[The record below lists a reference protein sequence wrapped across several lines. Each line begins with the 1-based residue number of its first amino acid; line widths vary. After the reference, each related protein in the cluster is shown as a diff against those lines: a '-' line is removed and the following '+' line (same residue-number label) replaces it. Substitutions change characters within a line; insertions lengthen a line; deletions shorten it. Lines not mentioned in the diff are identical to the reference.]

1 MTQCNSVLERVKFFL
16 KKIPTSYCTFSTEN
30 PVASRTD
37 GDDNNNENFQVNKR
51 LRRRQH
57 IIPISML
64 LDQVFFKAAKLNKQQ
79 QHK

>member
-1 MTQCNSVLERVKFFL
+1 MRVLLFTNNNNNNNK
-16 KKIPTSYCTFSTEN
+16 
-30 PVASRTD
+30 TD

-64 LDQVFFKAAKLNKQQ
+64 LDQVFFKQWKTEQTTTT
-79 QHK
+79 